1 MHAHTQPS
9 SLQQS
14 EIDRYLQGELETMR
28 RAFQIRLA
36 QLEKRYQRQLRL
48 LQQRQ
53 NSASGP
59 LPSIPAD
66 VQLRAQRKGVSLHR
80 RSSWHSCL
88 SDSDTEDVEPDQLHR
103 SGSSQGFDSD
113 CNVESDNDYVETEDQ
128 FMLDDPYRGHG
139 GVMTGGP
146 GNLKLQRTQS
156 LGVKPTAAQSEGL
169 KGGTRMRNVEP
180 GNGARAGPLVSP
192 VQGAVLDEVAVLSP
206 DAKALVN
213 ERVSEHRERILQYF
227 QQVHSLTYTR
237 MHTFTDTHTHTHT
250 HIQYTCIH
258 SRTHTLTHTHTLY
271 TQTHP
276 PPSSS
281 LSCVQVSEAKI
292 ASIEQQYE
300 MQMNEVENRYSSQ
313 ASEKLSQLETRV
325 KDLEKM
331 LDIETLV

>member
-48 LQQRQ
+48 LQQRR

-237 MHTFTDTHTHTHT
+237 MHTFTDTHTH
-250 HIQYTCIH
+250 IQYTMYM
-258 SRTHTLTHTHTLY
+258 HTLTHTHTY
-271 TQTHP
+271 AHIYIVHTNTHTP
-276 PPSSS
+276 LILPILCPGIRSKDSIHRTAVRDANERGRESLQLSGLREALSARDSS
-281 LSCVQVSEAKI
+281 KGP
-292 ASIEQQYE
+292 
-300 MQMNEVENRYSSQ
+300 
-313 ASEKLSQLETRV
+313 
-325 KDLEKM
+325 
-331 LDIETLV
+331 